1 MTAPT
6 RASAAAPESSEPTP
20 APVSS
25 EPTPAPVSSAPAAPA
40 AEPAA
45 QARSERHNPLDK
57 ARAKAAETAKLLGRT
72 KSLEVKVDRLTEL
85 AEVERAV
92 AERRPARS
100 GQPTF
105 EDLAL
110 EIPQSRCG
118 FLDREDLDETTLDAD
133 QLFFRRNGYL
143 IKDGFIPPE
152 LTEPYLADRINFPD
166 PNLSIWGGSYMAIPS
181 MRDVCLY
188 RPLVDLI
195 ERLVGEPVGLFL
207 TLSGLESTRRTWH
220 QDFYLKPGYENVN
233 YCAAWIAVGDV
244 DPDSGPYQFVPGT
257 HRLPSMRQE
266 LVWEWLTP
274 EERVSPASYRI
285 AETFVT
291 DACAKMFVERE
302 LEPQFFVPK
311 RGDLL
316 IWHHSL
322 LHQGSRARRP
332 DLMRPGLI
340 SHYNSLAK
348 QRQMGREMVQHP
360 NGSWYRVRD
369 DYEVIVPNQ
378 IEATEFK
385 LQSIAARSQR

>member
-1 MTAPT
+1 M
-6 RASAAAPESSEPTP
+6 
-20 APVSS
+20 
-25 EPTPAPVSSAPAAPA
+25 
-40 AEPAA
+40 
-45 QARSERHNPLDK
+45 DK
-57 ARAKAAETAKLLGRT
+57 AKAKAVDTAKLRGRS
-72 KSLEVKVDRLTEL
+72 KALEQKVERLTEL
-85 AEVERAV
+85 VEVERAV

-118 FLDREDLDETTLDAD
+118 FLDRDDLDESTLDPD
-133 QLFFRRNGYL
+133 QLFFRQNGYL
-143 IKDGFIPPE
+143 IKEGLIPAE
-152 LTEPYLADRINFPD
+152 LTDPYLADRLSFPD
-166 PNLSIWGGSYMAIPS
+166 KDLSIWGGSYMAIPS
-181 MRDVCLY
+181 IRDVCLY
-188 RPLVDLI
+188 RPLVDLV

-207 TLSGLESTRRTWH
+207 TLSGLETTRRTWH

-244 DPDSGPYQFVPGT
+244 DPDSGPYEFVPGT

-274 EERVSPASYRI
+274 EERSSPASYRI

-302 LEPQFFVPK
+302 FEPQFFIPK
-311 RGDLL
+311 RGDVL

-332 DLMRPGLI
+332 ELMRPGLI
-340 SHYNSLAK
+340 AHYNSLAK
-348 QRQMGREMVQHP
+348 QRQLGRDMVQHP

-369 DYEVIVPNQ
+369 DYEIIVPNQ
-378 IEATEFK
+378 IESAEFK
-385 LQSIAARSQR
+385 AQAIAARTQR